1 MSSQLHCIK
10 NIHSIQSVLN
20 LLPHTIERIEC
31 GLKEELGSLIE
42 SKIYDHRIQV
52 VRSPKSIGLQF
63 FCRPLEV
70 RNDEWLDST
79 YDSISKILILDGVT
93 DPHNLGA
100 CIRSAAVFGVDAI
113 LISKHHTV
121 KLTEVVRNVACG
133 GAERVP
139 LVMVKNISRAIE
151 RLKKIGFWVYGA
163 CESGQVKLE
172 SVNFNNQVIL
182 VMGAE
187 GRGIKKG
194 IRAHCDHL
202 FSISTQKNFTC
213 LNVSVA
219 TALCLHQIHLN
230 Q

>member
-1 MSSQLHCIK
+1 MRQLDRAFD
-10 NIHSIQSVLN
+10 VLE
-20 LLPHTIERIEC
+20 LLSN
-31 GLKEELGSLIE
+31 EEYRSGETLAAKLGVS
-42 SKIYDHRIQV
+42 RV
-52 VRSPKSIGLQF
+52 
-63 FCRPLEV
+63 
-70 RNDEWLDST
+70 
-79 YDSISKILILDGVT
+79 
-93 DPHNLGA
+93 
-100 CIRSAAVFGVDAI
+100 AI
-113 LISKHHTV
+113 W
-121 KLTEVVRNVACG
+121 RQ
-133 GAERVP
+133 
-139 LVMVKNISRAIE
+139 IE

-172 SVNFNNQVIL
+172 SVNFNHQVVL